1 MPQGKFVSARRRNQ
15 HAGRVRYLKASVK
28 DKQLAEFFVEQRVL
42 EASQA
47 EDVLSEVELN
57 GKTVAQAMIDGGF
70 IDEHGF
76 YQTIA
81 TGLGTDLIDLTERD
95 ITPAILRLIPG
106 GLARLHRALPIE
118 LNGTT
123 LRIALVDPFDL
134 HAAEDLRF
142 ALGKDIHVVVSP
154 PDQIEDLI
162 KQYYGSDTTSM
173 EDVLKQLGEAGEALS
188 ASGGREGDGEAAV
201 EAEANATPIIRFVDL
216 ILYQAIQDRAS
227 DIHFEPFE
235 NEFKIRYR
243 VDGAL
248 YEMSPPPRHLALPVI
263 SRVKVMANMNIAE
276 RRLPQD
282 GRIQKHIAGR
292 NVDLRVST
300 LPTQFGESL
309 VLRVLDRSIVN
320 LDLEALGMPDYIYNF
335 LLEMIE
341 RPNGIFIATGPT
353 GSGKTTT
360 LYSCLRKINTI
371 DSKLLTAEE
380 PVEYDLE
387 GIVQVPVNEAIGLT
401 FARVLRSF
409 LRQDPDRIMVG
420 ETRDLETAQIAIQA
434 SLTGHLVF
442 TTLHTNDAPGAITRL
457 IDMGV
462 EPFLISST
470 LEAVLGQRLLRSI
483 CRQCRTTYNPGNTLL
498 AELGISRED
507 IGAKQFFYGKGCDA
521 CNNTGYKGR
530 KGIYELLRITD
541 PVRELINERA
551 PTVTL
556 KQKAVELGMV
566 TLRQDGLRSIF
577 AGDTTVEEVLRYT

>member
-1 MPQGKFVSARRRNQ
+1 M
-15 HAGRVRYLKASVK
+15 K
-28 DKQLAEFFVEQRVL
+28 DKQLAEFFVEHGVL
-42 EASQA
+42 QPSQA
-47 EDVLSEVELN
+47 EDVLDEVELN

-76 YQTIA
+76 YQTLA
-81 TGLGTDLIDLTERD
+81 NGLGTDLIDLTERD
-95 ITPAILRLIPG
+95 IRPEILRLIPS
-106 GLARLHRALPIE
+106 GLARLHGVLPVE
-118 LNGTT
+118 MSGTT
-123 LRIALVDPFDL
+123 LRVALVDPFDL
-134 HAAEDLRF
+134 QAVEDLRF
-142 ALGKDIHVVVSP
+142 ALGKDIHIVVSP
-154 PDQIEDLI
+154 PDRIEDLI
-162 KQYYGSDTTSM
+162 KQYYGSDATSM
-173 EDVLKQLGEAGEALS
+173 EDVLKQLGEAGEVLQL
-188 ASGGREGDGEAAV
+188 REGDGEAAV

-248 YEMSPPPRHLALPVI
+248 YEMAPPPRHLALPVI

-320 LDLEALGMPDYIYNF
+320 LELEALGMPDYIYNF

-360 LYSCLRKINTI
+360 LYSCLRRVNTI

-420 ETRDLETAQIAIQA
+420 ETRDLETAQISIQA

-483 CRQCRTTYNPGNTLL
+483 CRHCRTTYKPSDTLL
-498 AELGISRED
+498 VELGISRQD
-507 IGAKQFFYGKGCDA
+507 IGNKQFFYGKGCDA

-541 PVRELINERA
+541 PLRELINERA

-577 AGDTTVEEVLRYT
+577 AGDTTIEEVVRYT

>member
-1 MPQGKFVSARRRNQ
+1 MNN
-15 HAGRVRYLKASVK
+15 
-28 DKQLAEFFVEQRVL
+28 KQIAEFFVEHRVL
-42 EASQA
+42 QPSQA
-47 EDVLSEVELN
+47 EDVLTEADLN
-57 GKTVAQAMIDGGF
+57 GKSVAQAMVDGGF
-70 IDEHGF
+70 VDEYGF

-81 TGLGTDLIDLTERD
+81 DALGTDYVDLSTGE
-95 ITPAILRLIPG
+95 IAPEILRLIPS
-106 GLARLHRALPIE
+106 GLARLHGALPLGISGNCLRVALIDPLE
-118 LNGTT
+118 L
-123 LRIALVDPFDL
+123 RAV
-134 HAAEDLRF
+134 EDLRF
-142 ALGKDIHVVVSP
+142 ALGKDIQVIVSP
-154 PDQIEDLI
+154 AEQIEDRI
-162 KQYYGSDTTSM
+162 KQYYGTDTSSM
-173 EDVLKQLGEAGEALS
+173 EEILKQLGEAGELLQL
-188 ASGGREGDGEAAV
+188 REGDSAAV

-282 GRIQKHIAGR
+282 GRIQKYIAGR
-292 NVDLRVST
+292 SVDLRVST

-309 VLRVLDRSIVN
+309 VLRVLDRTIVN
-320 LDLEALGMPDYIYNF
+320 LDLGALGMPDYIHDF
-335 LLEMIE
+335 LLEMIN

-442 TTLHTNDAPGAITRL
+442 TTLHTNDAPGAVTRL
-457 IDMGV
+457 INMGV

-483 CRQCRTTYNPGNTLL
+483 CTHCRTAYQPNEALL
-498 AELGISRED
+498 TELGIAHRD
-507 IGAKQFFYGKGCDA
+507 IGGRQFYYGKGCDA

-530 KGIYELLRITD
+530 KGIYELLKITD
-541 PVRELINERA
+541 PLRELINERA
-551 PTVTL
+551 PTVVL
-556 KQKAVELGMV
+556 KQKAIELGMV

-577 AGDTTVEEVLRYT
+577 AGDTTIEEVLKYT

>member
-1 MPQGKFVSARRRNQ
+1 M
-15 HAGRVRYLKASVK
+15 K
-28 DKQLAEFFVEQRVL
+28 DKQLAEFFIEQRVL
-42 EASQA
+42 EPSQA

-81 TGLGTDLIDLTERD
+81 NGLGTDLIDLTERD
-95 ITPAILRLIPG
+95 IAPEILRLIPS
-106 GLARLHRALPIE
+106 GLARLHGALPVE
-118 LNGTT
+118 MSGTT
-123 LRIALVDPFDL
+123 LRVALVDPFDL

-154 PDQIEDLI
+154 SDQIEDLI
-162 KQYYGSDTTSM
+162 KQHYGTDTTSM
-173 EDVLKQLGEAGEALS
+173 DEVLKQLGQAGELLS
-188 ASGGREGDGEAAV
+188 VSGGRDGDGEAAV

-263 SRVKVMANMNIAE
+263 SRLKVMANMNIAE

-360 LYSCLRKINTI
+360 LYSCLRKVNTI

-387 GIVQVPVNEAIGLT
+387 GIVQVPVNDAIGLT

-483 CRQCRTTYNPGNTLL
+483 CRQCRTTYTPSETLL
-498 AELGISRED
+498 AELGISRQD
-507 IGAKQFFYGKGCDA
+507 IGNKQFFYGKGCDA

-530 KGIYELLRITD
+530 KGIYELLRVTD
-541 PVRELINERA
+541 PIRELINERA